1 MITIDQ
7 RIKCKKV
14 TGKMFR
20 LVYDD
25 KQIIAIID
33 GTDESKTWTKHNVG
47 EFNVRS
53 QALAQ
58 IDELGLRYISQD
70 NLWKTEK

>member
-25 KQIIAIID
+25 KQIIALID
-33 GTDESKTWTKHNVG
+33 GTDKSKTWTKHNVE

-53 QALAQ
+53 QALTQ

-70 NLWKTEK
+70 NLEKRKK